1 MIEMSTFDSGTG
13 SASDLSSAPSG
24 RATLPAPS
32 CFRINEPS
40 VIYQTFEQEVVAVHL
55 NTGSYHTLPG
65 IAGEAFLLLGP
76 AGSSAQEAAVK
87 LAARYDA
94 TPLLIEQDLDIFIS
108 QLLEQKMIVAI
119 ETAPGYVAN
128 AAPAQPKDAEQTPQ
142 LAPYTAPR
150 LESFSDLEGLVLIDP
165 VHDVD
170 TTGWPKVAPD
180 TLIESTDGGP
190 GESAHAVVLPLMRC
204 RLSGP
209 NVIFERFN
217 TETVAMDL
225 GTGAYHSLAGEAEEI
240 FLLFPSEPTTW
251 EIRDALAGKYL
262 VEMPELEA
270 ALAEYLNQLVQEGLI
285 LLEKIEGEVTPR
297 ELQLTETPGE
307 TAERQPFHHPRI
319 EAFAQPSFDGG
330 FGEEMTFS
338 HERPT
343 PKEDPA
349 EGTASPDPYTRRRY
363 AVRSGDLV
371 YSTAGGETVIAD
383 RDQGQYFKL
392 NRAASDVFALLERRP
407 DAGGIVAA
415 LGRRYAVRE
424 QDLRVALMILLWN
437 LRKVGLVALEAA
449 ALEPAALEAGA
460 PQESAPDVSGSA
472 EAPTA
477 ELLPFTGFD
486 VALHHDLA
494 ELLRPFNPTHG
505 TRPAPKASFTRQF
518 LMLLEAYFDEAASAS
533 NSSEESFEVAGEQLA
548 IRCAGA
554 GQTADLR
561 RAFQHLKSTGPDARP
576 GLTISAWNNG
586 VVPVGP
592 FLEST
597 LARLYEN
604 WSILCGPR
612 GEVLEFNCD
621 EIAVI
626 YHPGPDVLSVLD
638 RANGKAFYLLR
649 DDSPLPFWE
658 LSSPFRHILHPW
670 FATRGLQY
678 THAGAVGTANGG
690 VLLAG
695 KGGSG
700 KSTTSLLCAS
710 AGMLY
715 VADDYCLT
723 RASDGTVFSLYGT
736 AKLKGTDDLERLPEM
751 AGRSFNEDSFEHGG
765 IGKGTFNL
773 TELWPERM
781 APGFPVR
788 AILLPT
794 VTSKVDS
801 SLEPCSP
808 ADALLALAPSTL
820 AQLPFSDASDSH
832 RLAALADKVPAYRL
846 FLGSDLDQIPVLIAG
861 LIDRL
866 AGESAG

>member
-1 MIEMSTFDSGTG
+1 MIEMSTSDSGTG
-13 SASDLSSAPSG
+13 SPSDLAPTPSG
-24 RATLPAPS
+24 AATLPAPS
-32 CFRINEPS
+32 WFRINEPS

-76 AGSSAQEAAVK
+76 AGSSAQEAALK
-87 LAARYDA
+87 LAARYHA
-94 TPLLIEQDLDIFIS
+94 TPRLIEQDLDIFITE
-108 QLLEQKMIVAI
+108 LLEQKMIVAI
-119 ETAPGYVAN
+119 DAPTGYAANAGPEDLTAPL
-128 AAPAQPKDAEQTPQ
+128 PQ

-170 TTGWPKVAPD
+170 TAGWPKVAPD
-180 TLIESTDGGP
+180 TLIDPADGGP
-190 GESAHAVVLPLMRC
+190 EESASAVVLPLMRC

-225 GTGAYHSLAGEAEEI
+225 GTGAYHSLSGEAEEI

-262 VEMPELEA
+262 VEMQELEA

-285 LLEKIEGEVTPR
+285 LLEKLEGEPPRR

-307 TAERQPFHHPRI
+307 TSERPPFQRPRI

-338 HERPT
+338 HERSVT
-343 PKEDPA
+343 EENTA
-349 EGTASPDPYTRRRY
+349 QGAGTPDPYTRRRY
-363 AVRSGDLV
+363 AIRSGDLV

-392 NRAASDVFALLERRP
+392 NRAASDVFAVLQQRP
-407 DAGGIVAA
+407 DAGQIVAA
-415 LGRRYAVRE
+415 LERRYAVRE

-437 LRKVGLVALEAA
+437 LRKVGLVALE
-449 ALEPAALEAGA
+449 PAALES
-460 PQESAPDVSGSA
+460 SAPA
-472 EAPTA
+472 ESSPDASIGETASPA

-486 VALHHDLA
+486 VALHHDLG

-518 LMLLEAYFDEAASAS
+518 LMLLEAYFEEAASAS
-533 NSSEESFEVAGEQLA
+533 SSSEEFFEVAGEQLA

-561 RAFQHLKSTGPDARP
+561 RAFQHLKSNTRTGKP

-638 RANGKAFYLLR
+638 RANGRAFYLLR

-678 THAGAVGTANGG
+678 THAGAVGTAKGG

-723 RASDGTVFSLYGT
+723 RASDGNVFSLYGT
-736 AKLKGTDDLERLPEM
+736 AKLKGTGDLERLPEM

-773 TELWPERM
+773 SEFWPERM
-781 APGFPVR
+781 ASGFPVR

-794 VTSKVDS
+794 VISKVES

-820 AQLPFSDASDSH
+820 AQLPFSDASDSL

-846 FLGSDLDQIPVLIAG
+846 FLGSDLAQIPAQIEALIH
-861 LIDRL
+861 RL